1 MRRLCGSILF
11 GLCLAGP
18 QAVSAATGVV
28 RGGEH
33 PGFTRLTVSTDQI
46 LSDVQAQTTGQG
58 RYQLAFTPGL
68 STVDSSRVFDRLNA
82 NRVTAVIPKDNGL
95 EIVLN
100 CNCEAIATL
109 GSPGLVII
117 DISERPDFQA
127 AELPLLPN
135 VTAVLPNQT
144 WRPVDDSGL
153 FALDFSVLDRLN
165 KTISAQIGQ
174 TAHISG
180 FSELA
185 VLAHRNAPV
194 VDREQTEAIS
204 SAPQHDRCAW
214 SDAIWATFGGPPNAA
229 HDEAPDDTVLVD
241 QDAIALQDALV
252 VQFLSEGRLEE
263 ARIAFLAWD
272 PVEEERQNWTQF
284 EAMFD
289 ATADPGALRLG
300 DCNPFDD
307 LLIAAMKH
315 EADVP
320 NSVKIDLLNAFSVL
334 PVGLQLRLYQRLTWL
349 VGESGDTL
357 FPGLS
362 QHFAAELAM
371 AERVPVDQDK
381 SGPEID
387 PDRLAAISIEL
398 RGTDH
403 EKQSWQASFAS
414 YLAHQRYFDALHDL
428 ADDPPLTAPE
438 RSLAVSELVDH
449 LVTHAD
455 SITFVQ
461 IALAVLPD
469 LDPAP
474 SEAALNRVADRL
486 ALEGF
491 TSVAQTATEAF
502 PDAVLD
508 SAPKPDDAGELLP
521 SVERD
526 TSPSIGGDTPVAS
539 PEGVTENLTVALA
552 RQRAEAA
559 QALRQS
565 LVETLSR

>member
-1 MRRLCGSILF
+1 MRRLCRSLLL

-33 PGFTRLTVSTDQI
+33 PGFTRLTISTDKI
-46 LSDVQAQTTGQG
+46 LSNVQTQRTGQV
-58 RYQLAFTPGL
+58 RYHLAFTPGL

-82 NRVTAVIPKDNGL
+82 NRVAAVVPKDNGL

-100 CNCEAIATL
+100 CNCEPIATL
-109 GSPGLVII
+109 GSTGLVII

-127 AELPLLPN
+127 AKLPLLPN
-135 VTAVLPNQT
+135 LTGVLPNQT

-185 VLAHRNAPV
+185 VPAHRNALV

-229 HDEAPDDTVLVD
+229 NDEAPDDTVLVD
-241 QDAIALQDALV
+241 QDAIALQVALV

-263 ARIAFLAWD
+263 ARVAFLARD
-272 PVEEERQNWTQF
+272 PGEEARQNWTRF

-289 ATADPGALRLG
+289 ATADPGALRFG

-357 FPGLS
+357 FLGLS

-381 SGPEID
+381 SGPDID

-414 YLAHQRYFDALHDL
+414 YLVHQRYFDALHDL

-491 TSVAQTATEAF
+491 TSVAQTATEAIA
-502 PDAVLD
+502 DVVLG

-521 SVERD
+521 NVERD
-526 TSPSIGGDTPVAS
+526 TSPIIIRDTPVAS
-539 PEGVTENLTVALA
+539 PEGVTEKLTVAIA